1 MNVKIKIIENGKMPE
16 FKTDGAVC
24 ADCYARCEDEII
36 VPPHSRKLVPLGFA
50 IELPKGYE
58 AQLRPRS
65 GLTSKQIDNGF
76 GTIDFDYRGEVKAC
90 LINNSYEKFV
100 VNNGDRICQIAIRE
114 VPKISFEQVE
124 ELSVT
129 ERGTDGFGSTGTK

>member
-16 FKTDGAVC
+16 FKTDGAAC

-36 VPPHSRKLVPLGFA
+36 ITPCTRELVPLGFA

-58 AQLRPRS
+58 AQIRPRS
-65 GLTSKQIDNGF
+65 GLTSKEIDNGF
-76 GTIDFDYRGEVKAC
+76 GTVDCDCRGEVKAC
-90 LINNSYEKFV
+90 VMNNSNKKFIV
-100 VNNGDRICQIAIRE
+100 HNGDRICQIAIRE
-114 VPKISFEQVE
+114 VPKISFEEVE
-124 ELSVT
+124 ELSET